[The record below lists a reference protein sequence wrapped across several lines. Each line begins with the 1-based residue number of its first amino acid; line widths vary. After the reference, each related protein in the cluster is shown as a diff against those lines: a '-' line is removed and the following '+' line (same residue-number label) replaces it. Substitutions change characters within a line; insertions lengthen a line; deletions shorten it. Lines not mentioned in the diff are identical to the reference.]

1 MYLINLRYLGV
12 VKIIDIYYYVY
23 IWYVIIVDV
32 INLEIENYLEYCY
45 KKLLNYVSVENLEK
59 RENVCL

>member
-23 IWYVIIVDV
+23 ILYV
-32 INLEIENYLEYCY
+32 INLEIENYLEYC
-45 KKLLNYVSVENLEK
+45 
-59 RENVCL
+59 